1 MLDLPTAR
9 FQEHTL
15 VRIGDDHA
23 GGSMLLL
30 APEAGGRLVRWRH
43 HGEDILY
50 WPNPADWS
58 NPAKIR
64 GGNPVLFPFIGRHF
78 VDGEPGRWRDAG
90 GQVHALPQHGFA
102 RDLPFEVESA
112 DRAHIV
118 LLLRDGPQTRAGYP
132 FAFEFRVSY
141 RLLEDGLEATFSIT
155 HAAEGDT
162 HAPMPFYAGHH
173 FYFALPCVLRHA
185 TTLQMPPSRLSRQL
199 ADGSLDTPQPGHT
212 LYTLDTPA
220 LQDRYHLLDGAGAI
234 VLDIPPH
241 PDAPLGRRI
250 RIEIDGA
257 LMPCTPS
264 PPGRKAKRP
273 TSIASNRGWACPTRS
288 TMARACTS
296 WPRATRGTPPA
307 GCVSPAKAHQ
317 ADDETDCD

>member
-64 GGNPVLFPFIGRHF
+64 GGNPILFPFIGRHF

-141 RLLEDGLEATFSIT
+141 RLLEDGLEATFSVT

-257 LMPCTPS
+257 LMPWHAITTWTESETSDFYCIEPWMGL
-264 PPGRKAKRP
+264 PNAVHHGEGLHLLAPGDTRHATCRLR
-273 TSIASNRGWACPTRS
+273 IARQSASG
-288 TMARACTS
+288 
-296 WPRATRGTPPA
+296 
-307 GCVSPAKAHQ
+307 
-317 ADDETDCD
+317 

>member
-9 FQEHTL
+9 FQEHLL
-15 VRIGDDHA
+15 VRIGDDRA

-90 GQVHALPQHGFA
+90 GQVHTLPQHGFA

-112 DRAHIV
+112 DRARIV

-141 RLLEDGLEATFSIT
+141 RLLEDGLEATFAIK
-155 HAAEGDT
+155 HADGGT

-173 FYFALPCVLRHA
+173 FYFALPAALRHT

-199 ADGSLDTPQPGHT
+199 ADGSL
-212 LYTLDTPA
+212 
-220 LQDRYHLLDGAGAI
+220 
-234 VLDIPPH
+234 
-241 PDAPLGRRI
+241 AP
-250 RIEIDGA
+250 
-257 LMPCTPS
+257 PS
-264 PPGRKAKRP
+264 PGTR
-273 TSIASNRGWACPTRS
+273 SIRSTIPRCRIATTCSMARVPRCSISRHIPTRPWAAAS
-288 TMARACTS
+288 ASKSMA
-296 WPRATRGTPPA
+296 
-307 GCVSPAKAHQ
+307 H
-317 ADDETDCD
+317 